1 MRKILLGVFI
11 LFSAYSN
18 AQIVNDWYDS
28 TSFHGGVSVG
38 SNLRIPSGA
47 VNGYVLTTNGAGLAT
62 WQASQ
67 GGGGST
73 IDTSN
78 FWNING
84 NSGTTAGTNFVGTT
98 DSVALFLQALKSFV
112 ALGFPTQN
120 RGVFVGNIPYL
131 GDTAFYSSL
140 LNYIINADNNFDV
153 TASNNVNLNATNELN
168 LASNSRTT
176 IKVNDSTFI
185 VIDDTSINVKT
196 ISGTTEAGY
205 FHQMNRETGNCSSNI
220 YVGKLDSLGG
230 IIDLLRVATTLNK
243 ADYSQ
248 SNAHIFVS
256 TDYDNPVE
264 HNGVDIYPS
273 YAQMVV
279 NKTDDAQAT
288 GNSLTLDSIGKL
300 NFWSSGSN
308 KFSIDTNGNPTI
320 PIGASNGY
328 VLTSDANGLGSWQ
341 AESMT
346 LISTVTASNSATVD
360 FTGLSS
366 GSYVIY
372 YTDVIPTTTSTTL
385 NFRYGT
391 GGTPTYQTSNYVY
404 SISFNLNTGATITTS
419 NSTSA
424 GSFVLH
430 GVTTGT
436 GEGVS
441 GVLTMLNPS
450 GTSIYHPMTFTAN
463 DFNGGN
469 NYYFAGGGCWKSTT
483 AVTAGRFYFSSGNI
497 SSGTFKIYKIK

>member
-1 MRKILLGVFI
+1 MRFITVVFLLV
-11 LFSAYSN
+11 
-18 AQIVNDWYDS
+18 
-28 TSFHGGVSVG
+28 TSFCFGQWTPYNVNMEVKGKFQADKNIYFKQG
-38 SNLRIPSGA
+38 ADSGK
-47 VNGYVLTTNGAGLAT
+47 VWMCIDDSAGLGEWRT
-62 WQASQ
+62 IS
-67 GGGGST
+67 GGGST

-98 DSVALFLQALKSFV
+98 DSAGL
-112 ALGFPTQN
+112 
-120 RGVFVGNIPYL
+120 RIVGNDTTENGNGGGIQIL
-131 GDTAFYSSL
+131 G
-140 LNYIINADNNFDV
+140 NA
-153 TASNNVNLNATNELN
+153 NLNNNDDCMNGNGQNGVTITGTATDANG
-168 LASNSRTT
+168 
-176 IKVNDSTFI
+176 I
-185 VIDDTSINVKT
+185 VLI
-196 ISGTTEAGY
+196 G
-205 FHQMNRETGNCSSNI
+205 SSPCANI
-220 YVGKLDSLGG
+220 ADIAITPFNGKLQ
-230 IIDLLRVATTLNK
+230 LN
-243 ADYSQ
+243 
-248 SNAHIFVS
+248 N
-256 TDYDNPVE
+256 
-264 HNGVDIYPS
+264 
-273 YAQMVV
+273 
-279 NKTDDAQAT
+279 
-288 GNSLTLDSIGKL
+288 L
-300 NFWSSGSN
+300 
-308 KFSIDTNGNPTI
+308 
-320 PIGASNGY
+320 GASNGY
-328 VLTSDANGLGSWQ
+328 VLTSDAIGLASWQ
-341 AESMT
+341 AMSGVTGATGATGATGETGATGATGSNGVT
-346 LISTVTASNSATVD
+346 GSTGATGNTVLNALTFSYGITGATSYDGSSAQTIKADTSTSGINLATQGYADRGDVWVLISTVTASNSATVD
-360 FTGLSS
+360 FTGLGS

-391 GGTPTYQTSNYVY
+391 GGTPTYQTSNYAY
-404 SISFNLNTGATITTS
+404 SVSFNLNTGTAITTS